1 MPTPE
6 RFNRAGDPDR
16 PITTFTLTDEPI
28 RDVVRVHHFLV
39 PGGPPTGVSS
49 ETYVRVGALP
59 KELQK
64 AARAALQPAL
74 EDREWE
80 AQQRAISDLPKRRV

>member
-1 MPTPE
+1 MP
-6 RFNRAGDPDR
+6 NRAGDPDR

-28 RDVVRVHHFLV
+28 RDIVRVHHFLS
-39 PGGPPTGVSS
+39 PGRPPTDVSS

-59 KELQK
+59 EELQR

-74 EDREWE
+74 EDREWK
-80 AQQRAISDLPKRRV
+80 AQQRAISDLPKERI

>member
-6 RFNRAGDPDR
+6 MFSQGGDPDR
-16 PITTFTLTDEPI
+16 PITTFTVTEEPI
-28 RDVVRVHHFLV
+28 RDVVRVHHFLA
-39 PGGPPTGVSS
+39 PGKPSTDVST

-59 KELQK
+59 KELQR

-80 AQQRAISDLPKRRV
+80 AQQR